1 MKAIV
6 FETYGSPD
14 ILTLKEI
21 AKPVPGD
28 DEILIK
34 VHAAAANPLD
44 WHRYRADPFFVRF
57 SDGLLKPKNTGL
69 GADIAG
75 TVEAIGRNVTQFKPG
90 DAVFGDIG
98 SRGFAEYALAKASQ
112 IAHKPANI
120 SFAEAAAVPVAALT
134 ALQGLRNHGNIQA
147 GQNVLINGASGGI
160 GTYAVQLAKHFGAQV
175 TGVCSGRNA
184 DMVRRL
190 GADHVIDYTKA
201 DFADGSQQYDLI
213 LDNVG
218 NRTVA
223 DYKRATTPNGTT
235 VVAGFTTIPRMF
247 SVMTRGGWITRRSE
261 RKIGAMMARIVQDD
275 LTLLAELLANGT
287 VKSVVDQCY
296 PLDETADALRYL
308 ETGRVKG
315 KVVVSIL
322 PDAPQ

>member
-14 ILTLKEI
+14 VLTLKEI
-21 AKPVPGD
+21 EKRVPGD
-28 DEILIK
+28 DEVLIK
-34 VHAAAANPLD
+34 VHAAAVNPLD

-57 SDGLLKPKNTGL
+57 GDGLLKPKNTGV

-98 SRGFAEYALAKASQ
+98 SGGLAEYAVAKESQ
-112 IAHKPANI
+112 IAHKPANV

-147 GQNVLINGASGGI
+147 GDNVLINGASGGI
-160 GTYAVQLAKHFGAQV
+160 GTYAVQLAKHFGAEV
-175 TGVCSGRNA
+175 TGVCSSRNV

-201 DFADGSQQYDLI
+201 DFADGSRQYDLI

-223 DYKRATTPNGTT
+223 DYKRATTPTGTT

-247 SVMTRGGWITRRSE
+247 SVVARGGWVTRRSE
-261 RKIGAMMARIVQDD
+261 RKIGTMMARIVQDD

-287 VKSVVDQCY
+287 VKSVIDQCY
-296 PLDETADALRYL
+296 PLDETADAMRYL
-308 ETGRVKG
+308 ETGRARG

-322 PDAPQ
+322 PDATT